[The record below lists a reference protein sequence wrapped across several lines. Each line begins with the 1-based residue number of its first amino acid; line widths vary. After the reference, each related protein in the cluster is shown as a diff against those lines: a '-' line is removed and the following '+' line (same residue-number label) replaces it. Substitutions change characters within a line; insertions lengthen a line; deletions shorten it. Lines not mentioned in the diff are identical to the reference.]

1 VRTFEDIFSGDTTSH
16 VLEWPLGRVH
26 KRAVEST
33 VDTTDAMDAGD
44 DDEESSSGI
53 PLSAEEAA
61 GFWLGDAA
69 YPIQTCLLDGYHAI
83 DRVGDRIPR
92 PNTLREKFIS
102 RMRDVLYIICP
113 EDVDEQIQKLR
124 KQGCTEVEIKARY
137 AALYSWFAR
146 RCRRHIPAPQDLLLA
161 FDKLVLLY
169 TPTNLEPDRGYC
181 VETKTHFM
189 KLPLVRKEIESLRGH
204 LAKGCLFDSGEGGGV
219 ITP

>member
-1 VRTFEDIFSGDTTSH
+1 MRTFEDIFSGDATSH

-113 EDVDEQIQKLR
+113 EDVDEHDSCR
-124 KQGCTEVEIKARY
+124 PTSTHTHMEVPTTEVIIPFRNHA
-137 AALYSWFAR
+137 WMIVR
-146 RCRRHIPAPQDLLLA
+146 RSRGTSPPLTRR
-161 FDKLVLLY
+161 
-169 TPTNLEPDRGYC
+169 
-181 VETKTHFM
+181 
-189 KLPLVRKEIESLRGH
+189 
-204 LAKGCLFDSGEGGGV
+204 
-219 ITP
+219 